1 MLAQPQSREGPR
13 LTCSN
18 CGTENRP
25 GAKFCSECATPL
37 AAGCPTC
44 GAINPPTAKF
54 CSECATPLQPRVRV
68 AGATAA
74 AATAAPTPL
83 GQAIGR
89 PTELS
94 LQVDGNG
101 AAVAERRLVSIL
113 FADLVGFTSFSE
125 GRDAEE
131 VRELL
136 TRYFALASDVIRRYG
151 GTVEKFIGD
160 AVMAVW
166 GAPVA
171 REDDAER
178 AVRAA
183 LELVDAITTLGPGI
197 QARAGVL
204 TGEAA
209 VTIGATNQGMVAG
222 DLVNTASRLQS
233 AAAPGCVLVGETTQR
248 AAAGAIVFEEAGD
261 QTLKGKQS
269 PVPAWRAVRVV
280 AERGGRNRSE
290 GLEAPFVGRDEELR
304 LLKDLFHATGREGK
318 SRLVSVI
325 GPGGIGKTR
334 LSWEFLKY
342 IDGVL
347 DNVWWHAGRSPAYGE
362 GITFWA
368 LGEMVRGR
376 AGLAETDD
384 EATTRERVT
393 ATVHQ
398 HVADEDERRW
408 IEPALLALLGVSGGA
423 PIGSAELF
431 AAWRTFFER
440 MAATSPVV
448 MVFEDLH
455 HADSGLLDF
464 VDHLM
469 EWSRTSPITVITLS
483 RPELLERR
491 PDWGAGK
498 RAFTSIHLEPLPPED
513 MEHLLAGLVPGLPK
527 DAVDR
532 IVARAD
538 GIPLYAVE
546 IVRMLLAQDRLVREG
561 DAYRPTGDIGD
572 LAVPETLTALIAA
585 RLDGLDPSDRA
596 LVEDAA
602 VLGQSFT
609 MAGLE
614 AVAGLATE
622 VLADRLRSLL
632 RRELLVL
639 DDNPRSPERGQYAF
653 VQALIRE
660 VAYNTLSRKDRKVRH
675 LAAARYF
682 ESLATDELAGG
693 LAGHYLAAQRLAADE
708 AEANALAA
716 QARIA
721 LRGAAERAAALG
733 SFEQAR
739 TFLEQALEVTT
750 EPADRADLHERA
762 FLASMELLDREPV
775 LRHAAAT
782 EAERRKTGDREA
794 TARAGA
800 IHAVAIIYSAADPA
814 AALEMGKRLWDEF
827 SDLEETQA
835 GVDVMSAIQR
845 AYNALGDH
853 GNALAWVD
861 RLLPI
866 AERLGDLPS
875 IARGIQRRGIALV
888 ITGRP
893 REGLILLRGVHQL
906 ALANDV
912 RDVELG
918 CRVLL
923 TFYEQWGDP
932 KAGLELG
939 REGLEIGRRRGSRAY
954 AFQMVGNSAI
964 CAIRAGEWAWAEEI
978 LEEWL
983 AAADQDDPLWT
994 EFRIDRAL
1002 LAAFRGRDA
1011 SEDLEIAARLRAGLT
1026 DPQYESYELWARAAG
1041 ALAAGDLS
1049 ASVEHAERSAA
1060 ITDYFTPL
1068 ALPLGARAA
1077 LWAGDAATARRLLDR
1092 VTATSHWGPVLEAD
1106 KTRITAGIAA
1116 LEGHSVEALAGFRDA
1131 LRAYQHLGV
1140 AFDEAAAV
1148 VDMAVLLPRE
1158 ALDAPDAVAAVSA
1171 ARETLTRLGAAPF
1184 LARLDGAAEPRR
1196 PKESDVIGTTE
1207 MAPAARS

>member
-1 MLAQPQSREGPR
+1 MI
-13 LTCSN
+13 CSN

-44 GAINPPTAKF
+44 GTVNPPTSKF
-54 CSECATPLQPRVRV
+54 CSECATPLQGLAAAV
-68 AGATAA
+68 ARPAAAPGATPG
-74 AATAAPTPL
+74 ATPATLHQGVEGP
-83 GQAIGR
+83 
-89 PTELS
+89 
-94 LQVDGNG
+94 DGNG
-101 AAVAERRLVSIL
+101 PALAAVAERRLVSIL
-113 FADLVGFTSFSE
+113 FADLVGFTTFSE
-125 GRDAEE
+125 GRDSEE

-136 TRYFALASDVIRRYG
+136 TRYFDLATDVVRRYG
-151 GTVEKFIGD
+151 GTIEKFIGD

-171 REDDAER
+171 QEDDAER

-183 LELVDAITTLGPGI
+183 LELVDAIPTLGPGI

-209 VTIGATNQGMVAG
+209 VTIGAANQGMVAG

-233 AAAPGCVLVGETTQR
+233 AAAPGSVLVGEATQR
-248 AAAGAIVFEEAGD
+248 AAARAIVFEEAGE

-342 IDGVL
+342 IDGVN

-384 EATTRERVT
+384 ESTTRERVV
-393 ATVHQ
+393 ASVRD
-398 HVADEDERRW
+398 HVPDEEERRW
-408 IEPALLALLGVSGGA
+408 IEPALLALLGVSGGTT
-423 PIGSAELF
+423 IGSDELF

-440 MAATSPVV
+440 MAATAPVV

-464 VDHLM
+464 IDHLM
-469 EWSRTSPITVITLS
+469 EWGRTSPITVITLS
-483 RPELLERR
+483 RPDLLERR

-498 RAFTSIHLEPLPPED
+498 RAFTSIHLEPLAPAD
-513 MEHLLAGLVPGLPK
+513 MERLLAGLVPGLPK
-527 DAVDR
+527 AAVDR

-538 GIPLYAVE
+538 GIPFYAVE
-546 IVRMLLAQDRLVREG
+546 TVRMLLAQGRLAREG
-561 DAYRPTGDIGD
+561 DTYRPTGDIDD

-585 RLDGLDPSDRA
+585 RLDGLEPVERA

-609 MAGLE
+609 MAGLA
-614 AVAGLATE
+614 AVSGLAPD
-622 VLADRLRSLL
+622 VLSDRLRSLV

-660 VAYNTLSRKDRKVRH
+660 VAYNTLSKKDRKVRH
-675 LAAARYF
+675 LAAARHF

-721 LRGAAERAAALG
+721 LRGAADRAAALG
-733 SFEQAR
+733 ANEQAR
-739 TFLEQALEVTT
+739 KFLEQALDVSTD
-750 EPADRADLHERA
+750 PAERADLHERA
-762 FLASMELLDREPV
+762 YEAAFHSLDEEPV
-775 LRHAAAT
+775 LRHAAAA
-782 EAERRKTGDREA
+782 ELERRKTGDREA
-794 TARAGA
+794 IARAGVLLV
-800 IHAVAIIYSAADPA
+800 HGVNSFQADPVR
-814 AALEMGKRLWDEF
+814 ALEMLEALWEEF
-827 SDLEETQA
+827 SDLEETPA
-835 GVDVMSAIQR
+835 GVALMSTFVRVNRGLAKTDV
-845 AYNALGDH
+845 ALEW
-853 GNALAWVD
+853 AE

-866 AERLGDLPS
+866 AERIGDLAS
-875 IARGIQRRGIALV
+875 IAFGLVGRGASLV
-888 ITGRP
+888 LLGRP
-893 REGLILLRGVHQL
+893 REGLVLLRGAHQL
-906 ALANDV
+906 ALANDL
-912 RDVELG
+912 RDVENG
-918 CRVLL
+918 SRILL
-923 TFYEQWGDP
+923 SFYEQWGDP
-932 KAGLELG
+932 VAGVALG
-939 REGLEIGRRRGSRAY
+939 REGLEIGRRLGSQAY
-954 AFQMVGNSAI
+954 RFQMVGNAAI
-964 CAIRAGEWAWAEEI
+964 CALRVGEWDWVAAE

-983 AAADQDDPLWT
+983 ESSEENSNWI
-994 EFRIDRAL
+994 EFHVDRAL
-1002 LAAFRGRDA
+1002 LHANRGLDTTR
-1011 SEDLEIAARLRAGLT
+1011 DLETAQRLRAGVT
-1026 DPQYESYELWARAAG
+1026 DPQYESYELFARAAVS
-1041 ALAAGDLS
+1041 LLDGDL
-1049 ASVEHAERSAA
+1049 AGAAEQAERAA
-1060 ITDYFTPL
+1060 TITTYFSPL
-1068 ALPLGARAA
+1068 AYPVAARAA
-1077 LWAGDAATARRLLDR
+1077 LWAGDAPTARRLLETEIGNGD
-1092 VTATSHWGPVLEAD
+1092 WGPVLEAD
-1106 KTRITAGIAA
+1106 RARTSAGIAA
-1116 LEGHSVEALAGFRDA
+1116 LERRSVEAVAAYRDA
-1131 LRAYQHLGV
+1131 LRAYQQLGLE
-1140 AFDEAAAV
+1140 FETAACA

-1158 ALDAPDAVAAVSA
+1158 ARDAPDLVAAMGA
-1171 ARETLTRLGAAPF
+1171 ARETLARLGAAPW
-1184 LARLDGAAEPRR
+1184 LARLDAALSPDGPGPRARR
-1196 PKESDVIGTTE
+1196 PA
-1207 MAPAARS
+1207 APPIDATSGVRVG